1 MWQIEKNEETW
12 AKKKER
18 VKWRNDGKTVNI
30 KKGWNEDRLMTAK
43 RKIKV
48 ERKRKKTERIVGM
61 TTRRKTFRNHKRLLL
76 KNEHGNIENENLF
89 L

>member
-1 MWQIEKNEETW
+1 
-12 AKKKER
+12 
-18 VKWRNDGKTVNI
+18 
-30 KKGWNEDRLMTAK
+30 MTAK